1 MVLAVNADKKYI
13 YFVQSSAIIPSII
26 AFYLTGSIYKYFNS
40 DKDSD
45 IKIKYVFL

>member
-13 YFVQSSAIIPSII
+13 YFVPSAAIIPSII
-26 AFYLTGSIYKYFNS
+26 AFYLTGIIYKYFKNN
-40 DKDSD
+40 SD